1 MSHHMRPTEASFAAD
16 LRTERPALVPPFT
29 DALPG
34 ARAAVMARLWRA
46 LLFEQ
51 GLAAALPE
59 EVRTRL
65 RGPALLPH
73 DVGAVKDELVV
84 HLGDR
89 EYTHPAALLADLGL
103 PGSAELTAEL
113 DHSVASLA
121 LSRAATAHRS
131 PVPDTLVGQEQ
142 SVVDGHPYHPCCRS
156 RPGFTVADQLAYAP
170 EHRRPVELAL
180 LAVPA
185 AEALLVGDWPQW
197 LREGDRVLL
206 PVHPWQLREVLPR
219 LGPPGLTGGIA
230 GGINGWIAG
239 GITASALMSVRT
251 LAPGGGGPHLK
262 TSLSLRMTSAVRDI
276 SGESVVNSAPLSA
289 LLAELSERLG
299 GELVVTRNLAAG
311 AALVGGVPSRDVAV
325 LVRESPELHAGPGER
340 VVPLAALAEHP
351 PQLAD
356 PVGWL
361 RSLAAV
367 VWPPLLR
374 LLSWGVAL
382 EAHGQN
388 LLVVLDRLQR
398 PLRLVYRDLA
408 DVRVSRERLAAC
420 GIRPTSLGGHVL
432 DDDPVVLR
440 RKLYG
445 SVLGGSFGSLVSGL
459 GRRDRLLE
467 GLLWEAVAQEAGT
480 AAEVL
485 SPEDRRALL
494 RDPLPVKALTRM
506 RLAGGPPGDQWTL
519 LPNPL
524 ADGGRGG
531 TASAAPL
538 DANGIR
544 GVPTAG
550 THGW

>member
-1 MSHHMRPTEASFAAD
+1 MSHHMRPTEALFAAE
-16 LRTERPALVPPFT
+16 LRTGHPALVPQFT

-34 ARAAVMARLWRA
+34 ARAAVLARLWRA
-46 LLFEQ
+46 LLFER
-51 GLAAALPE
+51 GLAAALPT

-73 DVGAVKDELVV
+73 DVGAAKDELIVR
-84 HLGDR
+84 LGDR
-89 EYTHPAALLADLGL
+89 EYTHPAALLAELGL

-121 LSRAATAHRS
+121 LSRAGAAHRP

-180 LAVPA
+180 LPVPA

-219 LGPPGLTGGIA
+219 LGQPGLAGGATGGIA
-230 GGINGWIAG
+230 DR
-239 GITASALMSVRT
+239 ITASALMSVRT
-251 LAPGGGGPHLK
+251 LAPEGGGPHLK

-289 LLAELSERLG
+289 LLEELADRLG
-299 GELVVTRNLAAG
+299 GALVVTRNLAAG
-311 AALVGGVPSRDVAV
+311 AALVSGVPSRDVAV

-361 RSLAAV
+361 RSLAALA
-367 VWPPLLR
+367 WPPLLR
-374 LLSWGVAL
+374 LLAWGVAL

-388 LLVVLDRLQR
+388 LLVVLDRLHR

-420 GIRPTSLGGHVL
+420 GIRPTALGGHVL

-440 RKLYG
+440 RKLFG
-445 SVLGGSFGSLVSGL
+445 SVLGGTFGSLVSGL

-467 GLLWEAVAQEAGT
+467 GLLWEAVAGEAEA

-506 RLAGGPPGDQWTL
+506 RLAGGPPGDLWTL

-531 TASAAPL
+531 TASTGPS
-538 DANGIR
+538 DADGIR

-550 THGW
+550 MGGW